1 MDMAALLLLQ
11 LLFAARTAALCPHQ
25 HARGGCRL
33 SARRAVDARHK
44 RSLVLHAVEQSQSGE
59 PRQTVAAAVDAQNG
73 HAAAK
78 SERRAKKKPP
88 QKKDSRARNIGKVAA
103 ATIALAATAPVP
115 TTLFAW
121 HPALAALS
129 LPLAA
134 AAGVVVAGRAAAAK
148 RASGA
153 DRRATL
159 ERRVKLHFVLSAAAS
174 WCLVLS
180 TAAVFL
186 SKAQARRPHLVSAHA
201 RAGAA
206 ALIAWFGALLAAGLK
221 VWRDGPPW
229 RAAPR
234 LRWSDQS
241 HRRLG
246 VGALL
251 VLGGAAAT
259 GLALTGFGGRLA
271 APRRRTAL
279 AAVCAGFVLEAY
291 DRRRDFAKVL
301 GRLPRRRAAPGEAV
315 AAVVAPEPGTAH

>member
-1 MDMAALLLLQ
+1 MVGWSV
-11 LLFAARTAALCPHQ
+11 RVP
-25 HARGGCRL
+25 G
-33 SARRAVDARHK
+33 
-44 RSLVLHAVEQSQSGE
+44 
-59 PRQTVAAAVDAQNG
+59 
-73 HAAAK
+73 
-78 SERRAKKKPP
+78 
-88 QKKDSRARNIGKVAA
+88 IG
-103 ATIALAATAPVP
+103 
-115 TTLFAW
+115 
-121 HPALAALS
+121 
-129 LPLAA
+129 
-134 AAGVVVAGRAAAAK
+134 AAAAK

-206 ALIAWFGALLAAGLK
+206 ALVAWFGALLAAELK

-234 LRWSDQS
+234 FLWSDQS

-301 GRLPRRRAAPGEAV
+301 GRLPLRRAGPGEAV
-315 AAVVAPEPGTAH
+315 AAVAPEPGAAH